1 MKIPIIYEDSH
12 VLVCEKPVGMLVQ
25 SDRSMDTDMVNELKN
40 YLYEKQTEKKEPYLG
55 LIHRLDRPVGGILVF
70 AKTPVAAKS
79 LSSQVGG
86 GQGGKNPLPKMEKK
100 YYAVIDKDLSDKL
113 GSEPE
118 ELVNYLVKDAKT
130 NTSKITGANDKNGKK
145 AILSYQV
152 LAVNKDEKGYPI
164 SLVEVSLKTG
174 RHHQIRVQMAG
185 NQMPLWGD
193 TKYNDAF
200 TKRQEQNSDMRWANI
215 GLYSHSLAFMHPV
228 SKKRMEFVAEPKDGI
243 FKQFLAGK
251 PLSSKE

>member
-25 SDRSMDTDMVNELKN
+25 SDRSMDVDMVNELKN

-55 LIHRLDRPVGGILVF
+55 LIHRLDRPVGGVLVF

-79 LSSQVGG
+79 LSSQVSGE
-86 GQGGKNPLPKMEKK
+86 QGGKNPLPKMEKK
-100 YYAVIDKDLSDKL
+100 YYAVIDKDLSHKL
-113 GSEPE
+113 GNEAE
-118 ELVNYLVKDAKT
+118 ELVDYLVKDART

-152 LAVNKDEKGYPI
+152 LSTAKDEQGHPV
-164 SLVEVSLKTG
+164 SLVEVTLKTG

-193 TKYNDAF
+193 TKYNDSF
-200 TKRQEQNSDMRWANI
+200 IRRQKQNSDMRWANI
-215 GLYSHSLAFMHPV
+215 GLYSHSLTFSHPI
-228 SKKRMEFVAEPKDGI
+228 SKKRMQFNANPKEGI
-243 FKQFLAGK
+243 FKQF
-251 PLSSKE
+251 